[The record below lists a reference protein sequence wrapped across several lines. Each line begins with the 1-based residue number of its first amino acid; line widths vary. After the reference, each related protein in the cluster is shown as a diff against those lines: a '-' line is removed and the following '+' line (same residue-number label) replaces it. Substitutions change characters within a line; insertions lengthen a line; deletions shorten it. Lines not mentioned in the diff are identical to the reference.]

1 MPDTLA
7 VIAGSGFHGVLPG
20 PEVAPQATPWGD
32 MSAAPRRVSV
42 GPHSVIILDRHGV
55 PPVIPAHRV
64 DYRAN
69 IAGLAD
75 FGIRTIVGL
84 NTVGVI
90 SGKAAPGTIAVP
102 ADLVDYT
109 WGREASFFNGKDEG
123 LQHIDFSEPFSGSLR
138 RQLVS
143 AGRRAGV
150 ECHDGGVYAVTQG
163 PRLETAAEIDRL
175 ERDGADYV
183 GMTAMPEA
191 GLARERGI
199 DYACVALV
207 VNAAAG
213 RGDGPIHQDVERHSA
228 SARHAA
234 LALIEAL
241 LDGTCRE
248 TQGS

>member
-7 VIAGSGFHGVLPG
+7 VIAGSGFDGVLAG
-20 PEVAPQATPWGD
+20 TDIAPRATPWGD
-32 MSAAPRRVSV
+32 MSAAPRRVLLGSRD
-42 GPHSVIILDRHGV
+42 VIVLDRHGA

-75 FGIRTIVGL
+75 LGVRAVIGL
-84 NTVGVI
+84 NTVGGI
-90 SGKAAPGTIAVP
+90 TGRAAPGTLAVP
-102 ADLVDYT
+102 ADLIDYT
-109 WGREASFFNGKDEG
+109 WGRETSFFNGKDEG
-123 LQHIDFSEPFSGSLR
+123 LQHIDFSEPFSGMLR
-138 RQLVS
+138 RRLV
-143 AGRRAGV
+143 AAARRAGV
-150 ECHDGGVYAVTQG
+150 DCCDGGVYAVTQG

-213 RGDGPIHQDVERHSA
+213 RGQGSIHQDVERHSA
-228 SARHAA
+228 GARRAA
-234 LALIEAL
+234 LALLEAL
-241 LDGTCRE
+241 LDGDSGDAER
-248 TQGS
+248 S